1 MSDISEFETYL
12 GISTK
17 KFEIYVLDIK
27 NFKNL
32 YKKKLN
38 LNHDLEIIDLNS
50 LSIFLEDNIFKIEK
64 LIGKFIKD
72 ISIIIEN
79 KTILNIDLS
88 IKKKNYNEHITNAF
102 LKSTLTDIK
111 DLFKENYQDNKL
123 MHMIIKKYLVNG
135 VNYSLLENNIATN
148 EICLEVK
155 LISILNSTTFEIDKI
170 LKKYQIQVNNYLDR
184 NYIKGFFED
193 DNMELSDMSYKI
205 INGVNKNEVK
215 IISKNPK
222 NKGFFEKFFQLF
234 S

>member
-12 GISTK
+12 GISPK

-123 MHMIIKKYLVNG
+123 MHMIVKKYLVNG

>member
-12 GISTK
+12 GLSPK

>member
-1 MSDISEFETYL
+1 MSDILEFETYL
-12 GISTK
+12 SISPK
-17 KFEIYVLDIK
+17 KFEIYLLDTK

-32 YKKKLN
+32 YKKDYKLN
-38 LNHDLEIIDLNS
+38 YDSEIIDFNS
-50 LSIFLEDNIFKIEK
+50 LSRFLEENIFKIEK

-72 ISIIIEN
+72 ISIIIDN

-88 IKKKNYNEHITNAF
+88 VKKKNYNDHITNAF
-102 LKSTLTDIK
+102 LKNTLTDIK
-111 DLFKENYQDNKL
+111 DLFKENYQENKL
-123 MHMIIKKYLVNG
+123 MHMIVNKYLVNG
-135 VNYSLLENNIATN
+135 VNYSLLDNNISTN

-155 LISILNSTTFEIDKI
+155 LISILNSTTFELDKI

-184 NYIKGFFED
+184 NYIKDFFAD
-193 DNMELSDMSYKI
+193 DHLELSDMSYKI
-205 INGVNKNEVK
+205 KNGLNSNEVQ

>member
-1 MSDISEFETYL
+1 MSDILEFETYL
-12 GISTK
+12 SISPK
-17 KFEIYVLDIK
+17 KFEIYLLDTK

-32 YKKKLN
+32 YKKDYKLN
-38 LNHDLEIIDLNS
+38 YASEIIDFNS
-50 LSIFLEDNIFKIEK
+50 LSRFLEENIFKIEK

-72 ISIIIEN
+72 ISIIIDN

-88 IKKKNYNEHITNAF
+88 VKKKNYNDHITNAF
-102 LKSTLTDIK
+102 LKNTLTDIK
-111 DLFKENYQDNKL
+111 DLFKENYQENKL
-123 MHMIIKKYLVNG
+123 MHMIVNKYLVNG
-135 VNYSLLENNIATN
+135 VNYSLLDNNISTN

-155 LISILNSTTFEIDKI
+155 LISILNSTTFELDKI

-184 NYIKGFFED
+184 NYIKDFFAD
-193 DNMELSDMSYKI
+193 DHLELSDMSYKI
-205 INGVNKNEVK
+205 KNGVNSNEVQ

>member
-12 GISTK
+12 GISPK

>member
-12 GISTK
+12 GISPK

-88 IKKKNYNEHITNAF
+88 IKKK
-102 LKSTLTDIK
+102 
-111 DLFKENYQDNKL
+111 KL
-123 MHMIIKKYLVNG
+123 
-135 VNYSLLENNIATN
+135 
-148 EICLEVK
+148 
-155 LISILNSTTFEIDKI
+155 
-170 LKKYQIQVNNYLDR
+170 
-184 NYIKGFFED
+184 
-193 DNMELSDMSYKI
+193 
-205 INGVNKNEVK
+205 
-215 IISKNPK
+215 
-222 NKGFFEKFFQLF
+222 
-234 S
+234 

>member
-1 MSDISEFETYL
+1 
-12 GISTK
+12 
-17 KFEIYVLDIK
+17 
-27 NFKNL
+27 
-32 YKKKLN
+32 
-38 LNHDLEIIDLNS
+38 
-50 LSIFLEDNIFKIEK
+50 
-64 LIGKFIKD
+64 
-72 ISIIIEN
+72 
-79 KTILNIDLS
+79 
-88 IKKKNYNEHITNAF
+88 
-102 LKSTLTDIK
+102 
-111 DLFKENYQDNKL
+111 
-123 MHMIIKKYLVNG
+123 MHMIVKKYLVNG

-170 LKKYQIQVNNYLDR
+170 LKKYQIKVNNYLDR

-193 DNMELSDMSYKI
+193 DNIELSDMSYKI

>member
-1 MSDISEFETYL
+1 MSDILEFETYL
-12 GISTK
+12 SISPK
-17 KFEIYVLDIK
+17 KFEIYLLDTK

-32 YKKKLN
+32 YKKDYKLN
-38 LNHDLEIIDLNS
+38 YDSEIIDFNS
-50 LSIFLEDNIFKIEK
+50 LNRFLEDNIFKIEK

-72 ISIIIEN
+72 ISIIIDN

-88 IKKKNYNEHITNAF
+88 VKKKNYNDHITNAF
-102 LKSTLTDIK
+102 LENTLTDIK
-111 DLFKENYQDNKL
+111 DLFKENYQENKL
-123 MHMIIKKYLVNG
+123 MHMIVNKYLVNG
-135 VNYSLLENNIATN
+135 VNYSLLDNNISTN

-155 LISILNSTTFEIDKI
+155 LISILNSTTFELDKI

-184 NYIKGFFED
+184 NYIKDFFAD
-193 DNMELSDMSYKI
+193 DHLELSDMSYKI
-205 INGVNKNEVK
+205 KNGINDNEVQ